1 MNKTIE
7 AFLQPGKICR
17 TEPVWQWDVGDKI
30 HLNGITL
37 PPSYKAEFSNVSV
50 RGTAKPIVLTG
61 DTVEIPPEYQESGD
75 PVYTWI
81 VFVDENSRQ
90 TECMIITPVSA
101 RSKATDEEP
110 SPVEQ
115 TEIDQALAAL
125 NAGVAEVRDAA
136 KDLDTLARVTS
147 LDGTA
152 LAKGNAI
159 EAVGIPVYVDNV
171 GNYAA
176 YGITA
181 TGWYVFARIAAP
193 AGEAVTAGTTVTGA
207 AGYIAAVGGDHV
219 DLAVRFDTTA
229 QSVPVEIAWG
239 TVTDRFV
246 FKAGDLAVRNLDYR
260 VTFYIYDIS
269 PYATWSYALTTD
281 AAFAENKAYY
291 TKDANDAY
299 TLAQVE
305 TKAYAL
311 TADTTFAEGKT
322 YYTKDGDTYTA
333 ATVTVGDAVTPE
345 TYYEQSSVPVPAYY
359 KDGYVLT
366 ADTTFQDGI
375 VYYTEI
381 DGVYYTADVPT
392 GQPVAANTYYVM
404 GKIRATGVFAEDV
417 TYYTKSGDT
426 YTEAAVTAGDA
437 IPAYYNHSK
446 LHFEGMV
453 ANVTYMLPATVD
465 CPIEIVLPEIADDGH
480 GAWFEIQMR
489 YDGSRSCTL
498 LPPEGVKIGTATT
511 QAQTA
516 GINTIDL
523 QYTVAGDVK
532 MWTLLN
538 THSNI
543 PTT

>member
-1 MNKTIE
+1 MNKVIE
-7 AFLQPGKICR
+7 AYPKAGKICK
-17 TEPVWQWDVGDKI
+17 TEPIWQWDVGDKI
-30 HLNGITL
+30 HLNDIDL

-50 RGTAKPIVLTG
+50 RGTAKPQIQTT
-61 DTVEIPPEYQESGD
+61 DTIEIPPEYQESGE

-81 VFVDENSRQ
+81 VLVDESSRQ
-90 TECMIITPVSA
+90 TVLMIHTPVSP
-101 RSKATDEEP
+101 RSMPTCQPIAP
-110 SPVEQ
+110 SKQSEV
-115 TEIDQALAAL
+115 DQCLAAL

-136 KDLDTLARVTS
+136 RELETLSRVTS
-147 LDGTA
+147 LNETA
-152 LAKGNAI
+152 LAPGNAI
-159 EAVGIPVYVDNV
+159 EAVGIPVYVQDV
-171 GNYAA
+171 SPYAA

-181 TGWYVFARIAAP
+181 TGWYVFARVAAP

-207 AGYIAAVGGDHV
+207 AGYIATVGGNHV

-229 QSVPVEIAWG
+229 QSVPVTIAWG
-239 TVTDRFV
+239 NVTDRFI
-246 FKAGDLAVRNLDYR
+246 FKASDLAARNLDYR

-281 AAFAENKAYY
+281 TAFQENKSYY
-291 TKDANDAY
+291 IKDGDVY
-299 TLAQVE
+299 TLAQVQ

-311 TADTTFAEGKT
+311 TADTTFQEGKT

-333 ATVTVGDAVTPE
+333 ATVTVGDPVTAD

-366 ADTTFQDGI
+366 TDTTFQDGTT
-375 VYYTEI
+375 YYTEE
-381 DGVYYTADVPT
+381 DGVFTEAAVTTGEAVTAD
-392 GQPVAANTYYVM
+392 TYYVA
-404 GKIRATGVFAEDV
+404 GKVRATGVFESGT

-446 LHFEGMV
+446 LHFKGMV

-465 CPIEIVLPEIADDGH
+465 CPIEIVLPPIADDGH

-489 YDGSRSCTL
+489 YDASRSCTL